1 MGGLSFFSSLSIVIP
16 ARKDEPADWVQAIVQ
31 TARSEAAEIVLVIER
46 DADPIAMRP
55 SVSGAER
62 VRIIIQPG
70 TTKADALNLG
80 LQTAKN
86 PFVVFLDADVRL
98 EAGQLSIVRKL
109 LDETDFVSVAY
120 GQRPP
125 PFPVISFVSGWFF
138 GAKRSTFIEIGG
150 WADDFVE
157 DVQTARRILQ
167 AGYTIRTA
175 PFAVKLRRPV
185 RNPIAKGLST
195 LHSSASAERTNR

>member
-1 MGGLSFFSSLSIVIP
+1 MGGLSFFSGLSVVIR

-62 VRIIIQPG
+62 VRIIIQEG
-70 TTKADALNLG
+70 NTKADALNIG
-80 LQTAKN
+80 LQSAKN
-86 PFVVFLDADVRL
+86 PFVIFLDADVQL
-98 EAGQLSIVRKL
+98 EVGQLSIVRKL

-120 GQRPP
+120 GERPP

-138 GAKRSTFIEIGG
+138 GARRSVFIDIGG
-150 WADDFVE
+150 WAEGYVE
-157 DVQTARRILQ
+157 DVETARRILQ
-167 AGYTIRTA
+167 SGNTIRTA
-175 PFAVKLRRPV
+175 PFALKLRRPV
-185 RNPIAKGLST
+185 RNPVAKGLST
-195 LHSSASAERTNR
+195 LHR

>member
-1 MGGLSFFSSLSIVIP
+1 MTGLSFFSGLSVVIP
-16 ARKDEPADWVQAIVQ
+16 TRRDEPPDWVQDIITTSRNEV
-31 TARSEAAEIVLVIER
+31 SEVMVVIER

-62 VRIIIQPG
+62 VRVLIQPG
-70 TTKADALNLG
+70 TTKADALNIG
-80 LQTAKN
+80 LQSAKN
-86 PFVVFLDADVRL
+86 PFVIFLDADVQL

-120 GQRPP
+120 GQRAP

-138 GAKRSTFIEIGG
+138 GAKRSTFIDIGG
-150 WADDFVE
+150 WAEGYVE
-157 DVQTARRILQ
+157 DVETCRRILQ
-167 AGYTIRTA
+167 AGHTIRMA

-185 RNPIAKGLST
+185 RNPIAKGLAT
-195 LHSSASAERTNR
+195 I